1 MSQTPAR
8 KYHKPIHIFDSKLF
22 NVTNFLAAVFIYYRI
37 LILSFIK
44 FTIEGENMR
53 SKFSLALALSVIVLS
68 IFGVQAQTYWEYSDK
83 KSDKQTRQKT
93 SVRTIGR
100 QNSIIIVTP
109 DQVVVRPAV
118 RSNIRPVI
126 ARSVAP
132 RPQMSIVRSKAEV
145 SGNNYS
151 SNRNASSFSNR
162 RYESNG
168 DDKSGRGYESKR
180 YGSGVAEVARLN
192 GYRDGLREGARDA
205 SDGDAYNPF
214 GEHAYKDGATGYI
227 SKYGNRGA
235 YQRLYRQ
242 SFMRGYKESFDRYL
256 GNYERRNW

>member
-1 MSQTPAR
+1 
-8 KYHKPIHIFDSKLF
+8 
-22 NVTNFLAAVFIYYRI
+22 
-37 LILSFIK
+37 
-44 FTIEGENMR
+44 MR
-53 SKFSLALALSVIVLS
+53 SKFSLALALPVIVLS
-68 IFGVQAQTYWEYSDK
+68 VFGVQAQTYWEYSDK

-162 RYESNG
+162 RYES
-168 DDKSGRGYESKR
+168 SGS
-180 YGSGVAEVARLN
+180 VAEVARLN
-192 GYRDGLREGARDA
+192 GYRDGLREGAKDA
-205 SDGDAYNPF
+205 ADGDGYNPF

>member
-1 MSQTPAR
+1 
-8 KYHKPIHIFDSKLF
+8 
-22 NVTNFLAAVFIYYRI
+22 VFIYYRI
-37 LILSFIK
+37 LILIFIK

-68 IFGVQAQTYWEYSDK
+68 VLGVQAQTYWEYSDK
-83 KSDKQTRQKT
+83 KSDKQRRQKT

-109 DQVVVRPAV
+109 DQVVVRPAI

-126 ARSVAP
+126 VRPVAP
-132 RPQMSIVRSKAEV
+132 RPQVSIVRSKAEV

-151 SNRNASSFSNR
+151 SNRNASGFSYR
-162 RYESNG
+162 SYESNE
-168 DDKSGRGYESKR
+168 DDKSGRVYESNR
-180 YGSGVAEVARLN
+180 YGSGVAEVAHLN
-192 GYRDGLREGARDA
+192 GYRDGLREGAKDA
-205 SDGDAYNPF
+205 ADGDGYNPF

-227 SKYGNRGA
+227 SKYGNRSA
-235 YQRLYRQ
+235 YQRFYRQ
-242 SFMRGYKESFDRYL
+242 SFVRGYRESFDRYL

>member
-1 MSQTPAR
+1 
-8 KYHKPIHIFDSKLF
+8 
-22 NVTNFLAAVFIYYRI
+22 
-37 LILSFIK
+37 
-44 FTIEGENMR
+44 MR
-53 SKFSLALALSVIVLS
+53 SKFSLALALPVIVLS
-68 IFGVQAQTYWEYSDK
+68 VFGVQAQTYWDDK

-168 DDKSGRGYESKR
+168 DDKSGRVYESNR
-180 YGSGVAEVARLN
+180 YGSGVAEVAHLN
-192 GYRDGLREGARDA
+192 GYRDGLREGAKDA
-205 SDGDAYNPF
+205 ADGDRYDPF

-235 YQRLYRQ
+235 YQRL
-242 SFMRGYKESFDRYL
+242 
-256 GNYERRNW
+256 